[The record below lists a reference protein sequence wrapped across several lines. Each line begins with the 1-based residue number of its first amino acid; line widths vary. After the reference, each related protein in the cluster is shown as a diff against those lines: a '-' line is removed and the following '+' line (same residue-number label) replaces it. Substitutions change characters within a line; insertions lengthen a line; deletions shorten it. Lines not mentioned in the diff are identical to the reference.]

1 MTDSLI
7 QVEGLSKKFCRNLKR
22 SLWYGLQDMGSEL
35 RGGQRSNAD
44 KLRPEEFW
52 SVQDI
57 SFEVKR
63 GECLA
68 LIGPNGAGKSTLLR
82 MLNGLIKPDQGR
94 ITMRGRVNAL
104 IALGAGFNPILTGR
118 ENVYVNGSVLGFSK
132 KEIDE
137 KYEEI
142 VEFSELRDFMDTPVR
157 NYSSGMNVRLG
168 FAVAAQM
175 EPDVLLLDEVLAVG
189 DAGFRA
195 KCFNTIMDIMQR
207 AAVIF
212 VSHSMPQIARVAT
225 KVLVMEH
232 GRCKLLTQDVG
243 LAMET
248 YYSTF
253 TQCEAQQQISGNGKT
268 TPRWIRM
275 EDRTGNQIN
284 KVEFAAPFNVSC
296 GLSVDTSIKEYRVQ
310 VDIRSREQQLVLSFS
325 SEMDGVAFDKTGDV
339 VVNVAIDSMR
349 LCPGQYVMNLF
360 VADARTHEVLL
371 AFRESLSFEV
381 TGSIVGYAPVSQQG
395 DWTIEPAL

>member
-1 MTDSLI
+1 MTESLI
-7 QVEGLSKKFCRNLKR
+7 QVEGLSKKFCRSLKR
-22 SLWYGLQDMGSEL
+22 SLWYGLHDIGSEL
-35 RGGQRSNAD
+35 RGGQRNNTD
-44 KLRPEEFW
+44 ELRLEEFW
-52 SVQDI
+52 SVKDI

-63 GECLA
+63 GDCLA

-82 MLNGLIKPDQGR
+82 MLNGLIKPDQGQ
-94 ITMRGRVNAL
+94 ITMRGRINAL

-118 ENVYVNGSVLGFSK
+118 ENVYVNGSILGFTK

-137 KYEEI
+137 KYEVI
-142 VEFSELRDFMDTPVR
+142 VEFSELQDFMDTPVR

-212 VSHSMPQIARVAT
+212 VSHSMPQIARVAS

-232 GRCKLLTQDVG
+232 GRCILQTQDIG
-243 LAMET
+243 KAMET

-253 TQCEAQQQISGNGKT
+253 SQCEAQQQISGNGKAK
-268 TPRWIRM
+268 PLWIRM
-275 EDRTGNQIN
+275 KDRSGNQIN
-284 KVEFAAPFNVSC
+284 KIAFAAPLNVSC
-296 GLSVDTSIKEYRVQ
+296 GLTIDPTIKEYRVQ
-310 VDIRSREQQLVLSFS
+310 MDILSREQQLVLQFA
-325 SEMDGVAFDKTGDV
+325 SEMDGVVFNNTGDV
-339 VVNVAIDSMR
+339 VVNVDIDSIR
-349 LCPGQYVMNLF
+349 LSPGQYAMNLF
-360 VADARTHEVLL
+360 VSDSKTHEVLL
-371 AFRESLSFEV
+371 AYRESLSFEV
-381 TGSIVGYAPVSQQG
+381 VGSIVGYAPVSQPGQ
-395 DWTIEPAL
+395 WTLEPAL

>member
-7 QVEGLSKKFCRNLKR
+7 QVEELSKKFCRNLKR
-22 SLWYGLQDMGSEL
+22 SLWYGLHDMGSEL
-35 RGGQRSNAD
+35 RGGQRSNTD

-52 SVQDI
+52 SVQNI
-57 SFEVKR
+57 NFEVKR

-132 KEIDE
+132 KEIDK

-168 FAVAAQM
+168 FAVASQM

-195 KCFNTIMDIMQR
+195 KCFNAIMEIMQR

-225 KVLVMEH
+225 KVLVMEQ
-232 GRCKLLTQDVG
+232 GGCKLLTPNVG

-253 TQCEAQQQISGNGKT
+253 TQSEAQQQISGNGKA
-268 TPRWIRM
+268 TPRSIRM
-275 EDRTGNQIN
+275 EDRSGNQIN

-325 SEMDGVAFDKTGDV
+325 SEMDGVTFHKTGDV

-360 VADARTHEVLL
+360 ISNARTHEVLL
-371 AFRESLSFEV
+371 AIRECLSFEV
-381 TGSIVGYAPVSQQG
+381 TGSIIGYAPVSQQG